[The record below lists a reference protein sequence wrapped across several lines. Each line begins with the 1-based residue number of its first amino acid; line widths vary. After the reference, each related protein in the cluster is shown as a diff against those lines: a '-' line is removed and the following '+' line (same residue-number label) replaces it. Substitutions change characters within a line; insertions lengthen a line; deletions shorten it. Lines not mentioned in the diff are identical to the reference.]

1 MLICPNRKGIV
12 MDEIVFLHELH
23 RENIDV
29 GDFLSWAQF
38 SKTPL
43 VQVPMGTGYY
53 RSAIRQYKEYVA
65 KKIPH
70 HFTGLL
76 QAIKFFREMVEDKRG
91 GLAEAKC
98 FVEAVMRTPQPP
110 NFVS

>member
-1 MLICPNRKGIV
+1 MDDIV
-12 MDEIVFLHELH
+12 QIVFLHELH

-53 RSAIRQYKEYVA
+53 LSAIRQYKVYVE
-65 KKIPH
+65 KRIPH
-70 HFTGLL
+70 KFTGLL
-76 QAIKFFREMVEDKRG
+76 PAIKFFREMVEDDRG
-91 GLAEAKC
+91 GLAEAKF
-98 FVEAVMRTPQPP
+98 FVEAVMRTPKPA
-110 NFVS
+110 NFVE